1 MKITK
6 NFENKAENIIRW
18 TGYIITAGFLNGITL
33 VILYFEFGWE
43 PMFIINPAIF
53 SMLFAVACG
62 IVSLVLVGILRF
74 GKYATYQVE
83 YHKGCDP
90 IPAETATFDNIDD
103 ANASIADWRSANGAN
118 TAFYYECWE

>member
-6 NFENKAENIIRW
+6 NFENKAEAIIKW
-18 TGYIITAGFLNGITL
+18 AGYILIAGFLNGITL
-33 VILYFEFGWE
+33 MALYFVTGWE

-62 IVSLVLVGILRF
+62 IVSFVLMGILRF

-90 IPAETATFDNIDD
+90 IPAKTATFDSIDD
-103 ANASIADWRSANGAN
+103 ANASIADWESTNGEN